1 MPKTATKASNNEFY
15 KARMSAVSFNDR
27 LGSREGA
34 SEEIGIDRTRLA
46 KIELGTIN
54 PYPEEVL
61 MIADVYNTPELMNHY
76 CSKMCPLGKRTVPP
90 AEMRSIDRLTIQ
102 VVTVLNEANTISSS
116 LLDIAKDG
124 KVTPNESE
132 QMLEIAAA
140 LEQIAITA
148 QEVKMWVTKHLKCDA
163 NKYTDCANSR
173 LER

>member
-15 KARMSAVSFNDR
+15 KARMSAVSCNDR

-34 SEEIGIDRTRLA
+34 SEEIGMDRTRLA
-46 KIELGTIN
+46 KIELDAIT

-61 MIADVYNTPELMNHY
+61 LIADVYNAPELMNHY

-90 AEMRSIDRLTIQ
+90 AEMRSIDRLTIR
-102 VVTVLNEANTISSS
+102 VITALDEANEIRNSM
-116 LLDIAKDG
+116 LEIARDG
-124 KVTPNESE
+124 EVTPNENE
-132 QMLEIAAA
+132 QMLEITAA

-163 NKYTDCANSR
+163 NK
-173 LER
+173 

>member
-15 KARMSAVSFNDR
+15 KARMSAVSCNDR

-34 SEEIGIDRTRLA
+34 SEEIGMDRTRLA

-61 MIADVYNTPELMNHY
+61 MIADVYNAPELMNHY

-90 AEMRSIDRLTIQ
+90 AELRSIDRLTIQ
-102 VVTVLNEANTISSS
+102 VVTSLNEANSISNS

-124 KVTPNESE
+124 KITPDENE
-132 QMLEIAAA
+132 QLIEITAA
-140 LEQIAITA
+140 LEQISITA
-148 QEVKMWVTKHLKCDA
+148 QELKLWVAKYLKQQI
-163 NKYTDCANSR
+163 NK
-173 LER
+173 